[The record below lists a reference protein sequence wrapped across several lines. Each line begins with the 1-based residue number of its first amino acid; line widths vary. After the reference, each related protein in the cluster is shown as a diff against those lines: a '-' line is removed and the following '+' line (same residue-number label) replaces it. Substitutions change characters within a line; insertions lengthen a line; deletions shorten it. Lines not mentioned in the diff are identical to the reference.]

1 MEEVF
6 YIDEKTK
13 TAIANLIV
21 NLINADGIVYKS
33 EMDSLRVIKHKY
45 NLTSTHFKNVNTMTL
60 AAAIN
65 QIITVVKRE
74 KSLNLYQN
82 INKDLVTIAGVDG
95 SISPDEAMICL
106 ALRYAFDFPNAHIF
120 EYKYNSLKFA
130 KKEIIFIE
138 DSKNEKLEEESSKYY
153 DSLNSLLEIYGF
165 NYIFIPNIQKEFG
178 KEEAKDFFEDILEYL
193 YPNRTSDNVID
204 QLMLKLIDEK
214 LLYDFSDQIMREGA
228 GIQSFSP
235 SLLIKIN
242 ESTVYSTKS
251 KAQQK
256 YFNLLQLPIRTGYR
270 IQDTVQNFIRK
281 YRSLVGPV
289 HSYHNYD
296 SEVKFNIRSFQRTLL
311 DYCFAMDKEYEQV
324 NAIFLKKGKQ
334 KCFLKFGSLKEA
346 KLSVQEQIYY
356 LLICYLCET
365 AKHPLKD
372 GIKDGAT
379 YILHKKIFD
388 AMAQAVGMFE
398 EFTYSFLYKNYT
410 KISNKINKA
419 FPNESNS
426 LLYKINKNKQTKEY
440 TIGMKL
446 VITININNKSY
457 NLVEW
462 INSLLKKH

>member
-242 ESTVYSTKS
+242 ESTVYSL
-251 KAQQK
+251 KAKHNRNISTYYNCQ
-256 YFNLLQLPIRTGYR
+256 YAPDIEYR
-270 IQDTVQNFIRK
+270 I
-281 YRSLVGPV
+281 
-289 HSYHNYD
+289 
-296 SEVKFNIRSFQRTLL
+296 
-311 DYCFAMDKEYEQV
+311 
-324 NAIFLKKGKQ
+324 
-334 KCFLKFGSLKEA
+334 
-346 KLSVQEQIYY
+346 
-356 LLICYLCET
+356 
-365 AKHPLKD
+365 
-372 GIKDGAT
+372 
-379 YILHKKIFD
+379 
-388 AMAQAVGMFE
+388 
-398 EFTYSFLYKNYT
+398 
-410 KISNKINKA
+410 
-419 FPNESNS
+419 
-426 LLYKINKNKQTKEY
+426 LYKISFVS
-440 TIGMKL
+440 IAVWL
-446 VITININNKSY
+446 ALFIHITIMTQK
-457 NLVEW
+457 
-462 INSLLKKH
+462 

>member
-1 MEEVF
+1 MEEVI
-6 YIDEKTK
+6 YIDENTK

-45 NLTSTHFKNVNTMTL
+45 NLTTTHFRNVNTMSL
-60 AAAIN
+60 AAAIK
-65 QIITVVKRE
+65 QIISVAKRKE
-74 KSLNLYQN
+74 SLNLYQS
-82 INKDLVTIAGVDG
+82 IYKDMVSIAGVDG
-95 SISPDEAMICL
+95 NISPDEAMICL

-120 EYKYNSLKFA
+120 EYKYKSLKFA
-130 KKEIIFIE
+130 KKEIILIE
-138 DSKNEKLEEESSKYY
+138 DGKNEKLEEESCKYY

-165 NYIFIPNIQKEFG
+165 NYVFIPNIQKEFG
-178 KEEAKDFFEDILEYL
+178 KDEAKFFFEDILEYL

-204 QLMLKLIDEK
+204 HLMLKIIDKK
-214 LLYDFSDQIMREGA
+214 LLYDFSNQIMREGA
-228 GIQSFSP
+228 GIQSFPP

-242 ESTVYSTKS
+242 ESMVYSS
-251 KAQQK
+251 KNNTQQK
-256 YFNLLQLPIRTGYR
+256 VFNLLQLPIRTDYR

-281 YRSLVGPV
+281 YRSLIGPV

-296 SEVKFNIRSFQRTLL
+296 SEIKFNIRSFQRTLL

-324 NAIFLKKGKQ
+324 NAIFLRKGKQ

-365 AKHPLKD
+365 AKPPLKD
-372 GIKDGAT
+372 GINDRAS

-388 AMAQAVGMFE
+388 AMAQAVGSCE
-398 EFTYSFLYKNYT
+398 EFNNSFLNKYHTKISTKIKKVFPNETNSFLY
-410 KISNKINKA
+410 I
-419 FPNESNS
+419 
-426 LLYKINKNKQTKEY
+426 INKNKQTKEY

-446 VITININNKSY
+446 EVTININNKSY

-462 INSLLKKH
+462 INNLLR